1 MIEEVFVDGVSAIG
15 MSKGAVRMDL
25 YTVEPGNFDVRVP
38 RQRLI
43 MTGEGFRELYQI
55 MTQAMQRLDA
65 AACSMPQPGGPETKL
80 AGDEDAAA
88 EAAKPQSIS
97 PNF

>member
-25 YTVEPGNFDVRVP
+25 YTVEPGDFDKRVP

-43 MTGEGFRELYQI
+43 LTVEGFRELYQL
-55 MTQAMQRLDA
+55 MGQAMQRMEASSSPLTR
-65 AACSMPQPGGPETKL
+65 QPAKVSGENSGKEPPGAQARPE
-80 AGDEDAAA
+80 
-88 EAAKPQSIS
+88 PVS